1 MDFVIFDLEWNGCF
15 SKKIN
20 SYINEI
26 IEFGAVKLNE
36 SLEITGKFNCLVR
49 PVIST
54 RLSSS
59 VKTLTS
65 LTYEELQRGVPFDY
79 GFNKFKKFA
88 AGCVLMTWSK
98 TDIDSLLS
106 NLRFHRRLNIIPFMK
121 QYVDLQRYC
130 HDMLGLSGKNALG
143 LQTAADLLGID
154 TEDIP
159 HHRALGDSMITA
171 LCLRRLYHKAALES
185 YIENCEKPFYDELT
199 FRAFSV
205 ESLDSE
211 YSDLSSVFFN
221 CPECGARCRRKN
233 KWKEKFK
240 GFGAPFVC
248 PVCDFS
254 FTGRVT
260 IKRKYNNT
268 LLSKKVIRYSFHQ
281 NESSAVPSDAADTQ
295 HH

>member
-26 IEFGAVKLNE
+26 IEFGAVRLNE
-36 SLEITGKFNCLVR
+36 DLEITGKFNCLVR

-65 LTYEELQRGVPFDY
+65 LSYEDLQRGVPFDY
-79 GFNKFKKFA
+79 GYNKFRKFA
-88 AGCVLMTWSK
+88 SGCILMTWSK
-98 TDIDSLLS
+98 TDLYSLLS
-106 NLRFHRRLNIIPFMK
+106 NLRFHRKLNTIPFMK

-143 LQTAADLLGID
+143 LQTAADLLKID
-154 TEDIP
+154 TDEIP
-159 HHRALGDSMITA
+159 HHRALGDSIITA
-171 LCLRRLYHKAALES
+171 LCLSKLYHKAALET
-185 YIENCEKPFYDELT
+185 YTENCEKQFYDELT
-199 FRAFSV
+199 FRSFSV

-211 YSDLSSVFFN
+211 YADLSSVFFN
-221 CPECGARCRRKN
+221 CPECGARCRKKD
-233 KWKEKFK
+233 KWKEKYK
-240 GFGAPFVC
+240 GFGAPFIC
-248 PVCDFS
+248 PVCGFS

-260 IKRKYNNT
+260 IKRKYDET
-268 LLSKKVIRYSFHQ
+268 LLGKKVIRYPVQQSE
-281 NESSAVPSDAADTQ
+281 NTSVSPDS
-295 HH
+295 